1 MAETSA
7 TRMTARTPSQLPP
20 TPPPAIV
27 EELRR
32 RLSGRELQAVESV
45 FALRMTAQQVDN
57 ALTEWMAGSAGSPAR
72 WQILMLLWVS
82 RGRGVPHKDIVAAL
96 GVTRATVSGLMA
108 ALEREGFVKS
118 AVDSEDRRKLLA
130 ILTARGEAV
139 VSKGIEGNIG
149 RLRAV
154 LASFSSSEITT
165 LTALLHRLREGFAAN
180 ASASRAAARDARFHS
195 PSPA

>member
-1 MAETSA
+1 
-7 TRMTARTPSQLPP
+7 MTARTLSQLPR
-20 TPPPAIV
+20 TPPPAIM

-72 WQILMLLWVS
+72 WQILMLLWVA

-108 ALEREGFVKS
+108 A
-118 AVDSEDRRKLLA
+118 
-130 ILTARGEAV
+130 
-139 VSKGIEGNIG
+139 
-149 RLRAV
+149 
-154 LASFSSSEITT
+154 
-165 LTALLHRLREGFAAN
+165 
-180 ASASRAAARDARFHS
+180 
-195 PSPA
+195 